1 MQCHRVLFG
10 GAKRNRTAVAGFA
23 DLCLTARP
31 SHRKDCK
38 CSKFKLICKISIL
51 NILVLSNCKCFNKLK
66 IKSLNVLYQFF
77 FNIVC
82 NLIELNYLC
91 LGVKGVVIPC
101 DSLVISFSVIN
112 YVVSQVIRA

>member
-1 MQCHRVLFG
+1 MPPFFWG

-31 SHRKDCK
+31 SHQKDCK
-38 CSKFKLICKISIL
+38 GSKLKLICKASIL
-51 NILVLSNCKCFNKLK
+51 NYFILSNCKGVNILK
-66 IKSLNVLYQFF
+66 IRTLNVLRKKFL
-77 FNIVC
+77 IIIC

-112 YVVSQVIRA
+112 YVVSQVVRA